1 MAIIHFFLFVKKKEI
16 SYVPIIY
23 ISEGTHKERRLI
35 MNFNNLYND
44 IFDAIKADINSTR
57 YRILKNAN
65 YELVNLY
72 FRLGKII
79 EDNSKYGNNFVSEL
93 SKNLKMEFPDMK
105 GFSLRNLFRM
115 KNFYNEYK
123 GVGRDVEKVPL
134 SMAIL
139 PPEVAQLPWSH
150 NYVLIEKVKDMD
162 QRMWYAQK
170 CYENG
175 WTKEMLVYQINSNV
189 FQRQNGSKLH
199 NFENKMPDDKYA
211 IAKEMLKDPYI
222 FKISNVNDRI
232 SEREIENEMIF
243 LIKESLLEF
252 GNGFSFVGSQYK
264 IRAGNQDYYIDLLF
278 YHIELRCY
286 IVVELKNSDFKPE
299 YIGQLNFYVTAVNR
313 CLKKEID
320 NNTIGLLLC
329 RDKDEVSVKWS
340 LEGIDNPIGVS
351 SYEIN
356 KYISNNKFSLLPTEE
371 EIKSKIIM

>member
-1 MAIIHFFLFVKKKEI
+1 
-16 SYVPIIY
+16 
-23 ISEGTHKERRLI
+23 
-35 MNFNNLYND
+35 
-44 IFDAIKADINSTR
+44 
-57 YRILKNAN
+57 
-65 YELVNLY
+65 
-72 FRLGKII
+72 
-79 EDNSKYGNNFVSEL
+79 
-93 SKNLKMEFPDMK
+93 
-105 GFSLRNLFRM
+105 
-115 KNFYNEYK
+115 
-123 GVGRDVEKVPL
+123 
-134 SMAIL
+134 
-139 PPEVAQLPWSH
+139 
-150 NYVLIEKVKDMD
+150 
-162 QRMWYAQK
+162 
-170 CYENG
+170 
-175 WTKEMLVYQINSNV
+175 MLVYQINSNV